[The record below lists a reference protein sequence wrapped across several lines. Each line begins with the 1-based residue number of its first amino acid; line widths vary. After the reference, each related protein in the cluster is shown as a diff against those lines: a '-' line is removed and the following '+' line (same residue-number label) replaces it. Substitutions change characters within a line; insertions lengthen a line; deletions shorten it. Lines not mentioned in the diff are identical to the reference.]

1 MNEMKVTASHL
12 RRTAVIYV
20 RQSTLVPALP
30 RSGRPAT
37 VVRRGPARRHPPGPR
52 ARLTRLDGSAP
63 QSCADLPKWL
73 LVTCSYVIIT
83 LGHS

>member
-30 RSGRPAT
+30 RSGRPGT
-37 VVRRGPARRHPPGPR
+37 VVRRGPARRHPP
-52 ARLTRLDGSAP
+52 AACSAD
-63 QSCADLPKWL
+63 S
-73 LVTCSYVIIT
+73 T
-83 LGHS
+83 

>member
-30 RSGRPAT
+30 RPGTASFRPTGHSRKAW
-37 VVRRGPARRHPPGPR
+37 PGS
-52 ARLTRLDGSAP
+52 SAP
-63 QSCADLPKWL
+63 PPAARSAARSADS
-73 LVTCSYVIIT
+73 T
-83 LGHS
+83 